1 MKKGQTEQTDAL
13 MKDKKKKKEDA
24 NKITFTS

>member
-13 MKDKKKKKEDA
+13 MKDKKKKKDA